1 MADVQNV
8 IGESAAL
15 NYALDHLSNLAP
27 IDRPILVIGERGTGK
42 EIAANRLHF
51 LSQRWQAPFIKLNC
65 ASQKF
70 AKSYMKI

>member
-15 NYALDHLSNLAP
+15 NHALDHLSNLAP

-51 LSQRWQAPFIKLNC
+51 LSQRWQAPFIKLNWRHYL
-65 ASQKF
+65 KP
-70 AKSYMKI
+70 Y